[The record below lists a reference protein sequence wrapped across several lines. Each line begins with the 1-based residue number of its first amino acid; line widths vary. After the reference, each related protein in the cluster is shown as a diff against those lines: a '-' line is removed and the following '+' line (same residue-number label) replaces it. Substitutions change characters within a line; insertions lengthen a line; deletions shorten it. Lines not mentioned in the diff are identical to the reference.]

1 MKLLIVEDEPSLLE
15 ALRKGFALKGFAVD
29 TAADGEAALALYF
42 GAEYDVIILDLNLP
56 KLDGI
61 SVLREIRQDS
71 PAAKVLILSA
81 RNEVEDRIVGL
92 DSGAN
97 DYLGKPFHFGEL
109 EARVRALLRTDAFSS
124 GTSLDCEDISVDT
137 ACRRVFLSGQEV
149 SLTPKE
155 YGILAYLLLHKGQ
168 IISSETL
175 LEHVWQGDVCEF
187 SGGAVKVHINALR
200 RKLPS
205 LPLHTVRGQGYY
217 VE

>member
-1 MKLLIVEDEPSLLE
+1 MKLLIVEDEPALLE

-29 TAADGEAALALYF
+29 TATDGEAALELFFAS
-42 GAEYDVIILDLNLP
+42 EYDVVILDLNLP

-61 SVLREIRQDS
+61 SVLQEIRQDS
-71 PAAKVLILSA
+71 ATAKVLILSA
-81 RNEVEDRIVGL
+81 RNDVADRIAGL

-109 EARVRALLRTDAFSS
+109 EARVRALLRTDTFTS
-124 GTSLDCEDISVDT
+124 GTSLQCNDISIDT
-137 ACRRVFLSGQEV
+137 ACRRVYQAGKEV
-149 SLTPKE
+149 TLTPKE
-155 YGILAYLLLHKGQ
+155 YGILIHLLLHKGQ

-175 LEHVWQGDVCEF
+175 LEHVWQGDACEL

-200 RKLPS
+200 RKLPT
-205 LPLHTVRGQGYY
+205 LTLHTVRGQGYY